1 MPVQIFVPL
10 KKHDSMEEIISYVD
24 VLVEPGM
31 TLVFLVKYR
40 LEVSWM
46 QIQLT
51 AMQAGLKPVT
61 AIEAL
66 AANVS
71 RERQLRWVEEKIRP
85 ANAALQTKGVAL
97 VVQTYTG
104 SLGTTLA
111 SLRESN
117 KPIVVLSGRSK
128 IVTHIISRLK
138 NLVRRSRARD
148 SGPVVF
154 LRPSREY

>member
-10 KKHDSMEEIISYVD
+10 KKHDSIEEIISYVD
-24 VLVEPGM
+24 VLLEPGM

-71 RERQLRWVEEKIRP
+71 RERQLRWVEGKIRP
-85 ANAALQTKGVAL
+85 ANAACKQKA
-97 VVQTYTG
+97 
-104 SLGTTLA
+104 
-111 SLRESN
+111 
-117 KPIVVLSGRSK
+117 
-128 IVTHIISRLK
+128 
-138 NLVRRSRARD
+138 
-148 SGPVVF
+148 
-154 LRPSREY
+154 